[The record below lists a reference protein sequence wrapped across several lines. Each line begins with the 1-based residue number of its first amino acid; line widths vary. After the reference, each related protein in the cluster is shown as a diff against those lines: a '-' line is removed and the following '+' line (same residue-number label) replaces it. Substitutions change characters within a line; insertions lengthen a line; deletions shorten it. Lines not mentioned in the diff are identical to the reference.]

1 MREWLRTVHQV
12 LMGLLRRFLANAPSN
27 SYEQIV
33 FGAFRSMA
41 SNFGRGVA

>member
-1 MREWLRTVHQV
+1 MLDLTRMVRQF
-12 LMGLLRRFLANAPSN
+12 LMGLLRRFLANTPSN